1 MMIQAFYTGISG
13 IKNNSLGIDA
23 VSDNLAN
30 INSVGYR
37 GYEIEFSSLF
47 EKSVSSANLG
57 SSVNSSIGVGA
68 QAYSSPTGQK
78 NGSLLLTERSTDLAI
93 DGDGWFGIEGV
104 AGTQYTRAGNFTF
117 DVNND
122 LVTPDGYYVLGT
134 MANNIQGETLTSVL
148 DSLVLSDVNT
158 QTKLQFPD
166 TLTLPPQPTTTSSF
180 YGNLGIVDATRTIS
194 SAVVDGANNRNA
206 LELQFTK
213 SIEQNTLGTRWD
225 VIATTKSLDGNTTY
239 DTKNGVVEFDERGA
253 MASNTLTSIN
263 NNGTQIELNLGKEF
277 DGVISTDVPLISGSS
292 ASNGSIGGDLVG
304 YSISKNAEVIATFSN
319 GVQSSVGKVALY
331 HFQNDQGLERISGSR
346 FQESANSGR
355 AIFYKDANGQ
365 NILGANVVSFALE
378 NSNYSTATG
387 LTELIILQRSYDA
400 NAKSVTTAD
409 QMMQKAL
416 SMDA

>member
-1 MMIQAFYTGISG
+1 MMIQAFYTGLSG
-13 IKNNSLGIDA
+13 VKNNSLGIDA

-47 EKSVSSANLG
+47 EKSVASANRG
-57 SSVNSSIGVGA
+57 SSVNSSIGIGS
-68 QAYSSPTGQK
+68 QAYSSPTGQQ
-78 NGSLLLTERSTDLAI
+78 NGTLLLTDRSTDIAI
-93 DGDGWFGIEGV
+93 DGDGWFGIQGV
-104 AGTQYTRAGNFTF
+104 NGTQYTRAGNFTF
-117 DVNND
+117 DINND

-134 MANNIQGETLTSVL
+134 MGNNIQGNTLTSVF
-148 DSLVLSDVNT
+148 DSLPLGDLNT
-158 QTKLQFPD
+158 QAKLQFPD
-166 TLTLPPQPTTTSSF
+166 TLTVPPQPTTMSSF
-180 YGNLGIVDATRTIS
+180 YGNLGISDATRVIS

-213 SIEQNTLGTRWD
+213 SINQNVLGTRWD
-225 VIATTKSLDGNTTY
+225 VAATTKSLDGNTTY
-239 DTKNGVVEFDERGA
+239 DMQNGVVEFDERGA
-253 MASNTLTSIN
+253 IVSNTLTSIG
-263 NNGTQIELNLGKEF
+263 NNGTQIAINLGSEF
-277 DGVISTDVPLISGSS
+277 DGIISTDVPFTSGSS

-304 YSISKNAEVIATFSN
+304 YSISQNAEVIATFSN
-319 GVQSSVGKVALY
+319 GMQSSVGKVALY

-346 FQESANSGR
+346 FQESTNSGR
-355 AIFYKDANGQ
+355 AMFYQDANGQ
-365 NILGANVVSFALE
+365 NILGANVIPFTLE

-400 NAKSVTTAD
+400 NAKSITTAD

>member
-47 EKSVSSANLG
+47 EKSVSSASLG

-68 QAYSSPTGQK
+68 QAYSSPTGQQ
-78 NGSLLLTERSTDLAI
+78 NGTLLLTERSTDLAI
-93 DGDGWFGIEGV
+93 DGDGWFGIHGV

-117 DVNND
+117 DINND

-134 MANNIQGETLTSVL
+134 MGNNIQGNTLTSVV
-148 DSLVLSDVNT
+148 DSLPLGDLNT
-158 QTKLQFPD
+158 QAKLQFPD
-166 TLTLPPQPTTTSSF
+166 TLTAPPQPTTISSF
-180 YGNLGIVDATRTIS
+180 YGNLGIVDATRVIS

-206 LELQFTK
+206 LELRFTK
-213 SIEQNTLGTRWD
+213 SINQNALGTRWD
-225 VIATTKSLDGNTTY
+225 VAATTKSLDGNTTY
-239 DTKNGVVEFDERGA
+239 DTQNGVVEFDERGA
-253 MASNTLTSIN
+253 IVSNTLTSIG
-263 NNGTQIELNLGKEF
+263 NNGTQIAINLGTEF
-277 DGVISTDVPLISGSS
+277 DGIISTDVPITSGSS
-292 ASNGSIGGDLVG
+292 TSNGSIGGDLVG
-304 YSISKNAEVIATFSN
+304 YSISQNAEVIATFSN
-319 GVQSSVGKVALY
+319 GMQSSVGKVALY

-355 AIFYKDANGQ
+355 AMFYQDANGQ
-365 NILGANVVSFALE
+365 NILGANVIPFTLE

-400 NAKSVTTAD
+400 NAKSITTAD

>member
-47 EKSVSSANLG
+47 EKSMPSASLG

-104 AGTQYTRAGNFTF
+104 GGTQYTRAGNFTF

-134 MANNIQGETLTSVL
+134 MANNIKGNTLTSVL
-148 DSLVLSDVNT
+148 DSLALGDVNT

-166 TLTLPPQPTTTSSF
+166 ALTLPPQPTTTSSF

-194 SAVVDGANNRNA
+194 SSVVDGANNRNA
-206 LELQFTK
+206 LELRFTK
-213 SIEQNTLGTRWD
+213 SIEQNALGTRWD
-225 VIATTKSLDGNTTY
+225 VVATTKSLDGNTTY

-253 MASNTLTSIN
+253 MASNTLTSIG
-263 NNGTQIELNLGKEF
+263 NNGTQIALNLGKEF
-277 DGVISTDVPLISGSS
+277 DGIISTDVPSTSGSS

-346 FQESANSGR
+346 FQESTNSGR

-400 NAKSVTTAD
+400 NAKSITTAD
-409 QMMQKAL
+409 QMIQKAL
-416 SMDA
+416 TMHR